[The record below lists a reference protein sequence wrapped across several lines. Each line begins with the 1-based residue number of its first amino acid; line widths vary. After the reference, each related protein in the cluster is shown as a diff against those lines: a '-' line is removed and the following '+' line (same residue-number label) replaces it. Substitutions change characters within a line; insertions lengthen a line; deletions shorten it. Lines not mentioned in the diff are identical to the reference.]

1 MRHWRKWI
9 LGLFVL
15 ALMASPAMQAEKK
28 TVKTIKEWS
37 GTVDDTA
44 LMKEAPG
51 SITSIKELEKLWEAW
66 KINDPMPTVDFAKE
80 LVVVSTTQGSRLRL
94 ALVLD
99 DGSGNLTVGG
109 VGTRDLRPGFRYVI
123 GTVSL
128 EGVKT
133 VNGKELISENKQ
145 SAAKVTGTIE
155 SQEKTQFG
163 PDTIATV
170 ELQDTSRADAKA
182 SPIAT
187 QTIKGLKQFPVPFE
201 LSYDPQAIKP
211 GSRYTLRA
219 RITTKQRL
227 DYTND
232 TSVPVLTAGNPTKD
246 VKIPV
251 VRVKR

>member
-15 ALMASPAMQAEKK
+15 ALIASPAMQAEKK

-66 KINDPMPTVDFAKE
+66 KISDPMPTVDFAKE
-80 LVVVSTTQGSRLRL
+80 IVVVSTTQGSRLRL

-99 DGSGNLTVGG
+99 DGSGNLMVGG

-123 GTVSL
+123 GTVSR

-133 VNGKELISENKQ
+133 VNGKELPGQNEVD
-145 SAAKVTGTIE
+145 AVTGTIE
-155 SQEKTQFG
+155 FQEKAEFG

>member
-1 MRHWRKWI
+1 MRHRREWI

-15 ALMASPAMQAEKK
+15 ALTASPGLRAERKPM
-28 TVKTIKEWS
+28 KTIKEWS
-37 GTVDDTA
+37 GSVEDTA
-44 LMKEAPG
+44 LMKEAAA
-51 SITSIKELEKLWEAW
+51 SITSAKELEKLWETW
-66 KINDPMPTVDFAKE
+66 KISDPMPVVDFAKD

-99 DGSGNLTVGG
+99 DISGNLVVGG

-123 GTVSL
+123 GTVSR

-133 VNGKELISENKQ
+133 VNGKELTNGDKE

-155 SQEKTQFG
+155 FQEKAEFG

-170 ELQDTSRADAKA
+170 DLQDTSRADAKA
-182 SPIAT
+182 SPVAT
-187 QTIKGLKQFPVPFE
+187 QTIKSLKQFPIPFE

-211 GSRYTLRA
+211 GSRYSLRA

-232 TSVPVLTAGNPTKD
+232 ASVPVLTAGNPTKD
-246 VKIPV
+246 VKIMV

>member
-15 ALMASPAMQAEKK
+15 ALITSPAMQAEKK

-99 DGSGNLTVGG
+99 DGNLVVGG

-182 SPIAT
+182 VPVAT
-187 QTIKGLKQFPVPFE
+187 QTIKDLKQFPIPFE
-201 LSYDPQAIKP
+201 LSYDPQAITP
-211 GSRYTLRA
+211 SSRYTLRA

-232 TSVPVLTAGNPTKD
+232 HSIPVITAGNPTKD
-246 VKIPV
+246 GKVAVI
-251 VRVKR
+251 RVKR

>member
-15 ALMASPAMQAEKK
+15 ALMESPAMQAEKK

-123 GTVSL
+123 GTMSR

-133 VNGKELISENKQ
+133 VNGKELPGKNEV
-145 SAAKVTGTIE
+145 AAAITGTIE
-155 SQEKTQFG
+155 FQEKAEFG

-201 LSYDPQAIKP
+201 LSYNPQAIKP